1 MTADEYQRDAIAS
14 AYSDETPCPVDAAGT
29 FTDGLAATRD
39 SGSQRRKAM
48 GFTAVAGSGNAFKRV
63 PQGVW
68 IARCIRIIDL
78 GTQRV
83 EFQGD
88 VKLQHKLQIMWE
100 VLGEDENG
108 VPLTV
113 EVDGRDVPMT
123 ISKRYTLSLHEKA
136 RLRADLEAWRGK
148 PFAPEEL
155 KGFDVSKLLGAYCMV
170 NVVESETNGK
180 TYSNISSITPLPREL
195 TKHKPISETPLQS
208 FDVDQPDMAQ
218 FESFHDK
225 LKETIQASAEWQQR
239 TAKLTGQPAAKQ
251 TAAPAG
257 TAFDDMDSDMPF

>member
-1 MTADEYQRDAIAS
+1 
-14 AYSDETPCPVDAAGT
+14 
-29 FTDGLAATRD
+29 
-39 SGSQRRKAM
+39 M
-48 GFTAVAGSGNAFKRV
+48 GFTAVAGGNAFKRV

-68 IARCIRIIDL
+68 IARCVKVIDL

-88 VKLQHKLQIMWE
+88 VKMQHKLQIMWE

-108 VPLTV
+108 VALVV
-113 EVDGRDVPMT
+113 EQDGHEVPMT

-155 KGFDVSKLLGAYCMV
+155 KGFDVSKLLGAYCML

-180 TYSNISSITPLPREL
+180 TYANISSITPLPREL
-195 TKHKPISETPLQS
+195 AKHKPASDTALMS
-208 FDVDQPDMAQ
+208 FDVDQPDMAM
-218 FESFHDK
+218 FDGFHDK
-225 LKETIQASAEWQQR
+225 LKETIQSSAEWQQR
-239 TAKLTGQPAAKQ
+239 TAKLTGIKPAPA
-251 TAAPAG
+251 AAPAA
-257 TAFDDMDSDMPF
+257 TSFDDMNDDVPF

>member
-1 MTADEYQRDAIAS
+1 
-14 AYSDETPCPVDAAGT
+14 
-29 FTDGLAATRD
+29 
-39 SGSQRRKAM
+39 M
-48 GFTAVAGSGNAFKRV
+48 GFTAVAGGNAFKRV

-68 IARCIRIIDL
+68 IARCIKVIDL

-108 VPLTV
+108 VPLV
-113 EVDGRDVPMT
+113 MDVDGQEVPMT

-155 KGFDVSKLLGAYCMV
+155 KGFDVSKLLGAYCMC

-195 TKHKPISETPLQS
+195 AKVKPASSTPLQS
-208 FDVDQPDMAQ
+208 FDADNPDMAM
-218 FESFHDK
+218 FEGFHAK
-225 LKETIQASAEWQQR
+225 LQETIQASQEWQAR
-239 TAKLTGQPAAKQ
+239 TAKLTGQPAAPKP
-251 TAAPAG
+251 AAAA
-257 TAFDDMDSDMPF
+257 TAFDDMDSDIPF

>member
-1 MTADEYQRDAIAS
+1 
-14 AYSDETPCPVDAAGT
+14 
-29 FTDGLAATRD
+29 
-39 SGSQRRKAM
+39 M
-48 GFTAVAGSGNAFKRV
+48 GFMAAAGSGNAFKRV

-68 IARCIRIIDL
+68 IGRCIKVIDL

-88 VKLQHKLQIMWE
+88 VKMQHKLQITWE
-100 VLGEDENG
+100 VLGEDEYG
-108 VPLTV
+108 VPLVV
-113 EVDGRDVPMT
+113 EQDGSEVPMS

-148 PFAPEEL
+148 PFQPEEL

-195 TKHKPISETPLQS
+195 AKLKPASSTPLQS
-208 FDVDQPDMAQ
+208 FDVDQPDMAV
-218 FESFHDK
+218 FEGFHDK
-225 LKETIQASAEWQQR
+225 LKETIQSSVEWQQR
-239 TAKLTGQPAAKQ
+239 TSKLTGQPAAQKA
-251 TAAPAG
+251 TSAAPAG
-257 TAFDDMDSDMPF
+257 SSFDDMNSDVPF